1 MPDNHET
8 TNTPNSLRGVGP
20 YGPNGPEAEF
30 RIPNSKKFDPITLE
44 ILWRR
49 LVSIVDE
56 ADASVARTAFSS
68 LLRDAHDYTC
78 MFTDSRGQ
86 ELVQGTFCT
95 PGQAGAMALGVKTLI
110 NSIALDNYQPGDV
123 FIVNDPWLL
132 AGHLNDVCV
141 MTPIFYRERPVAFTA
156 CVFHHSDIGGRV
168 ASDNRQVYEEGIFI
182 PPLKLYEA
190 GVLNESVLELI
201 RWNVRT
207 PEEVTG
213 DIRSQVA
220 ANHVCAQKV
229 IEMLED
235 EGLNTLDD
243 LADEIIDRTEKS
255 MRAAISKIP
264 NGVYPYEGI
273 IEGAGKWDDIAIKV
287 TVAVKDSDIHID
299 FDGTS
304 SQVDWGGNVVY
315 NFTYAY
321 VFMAVKSA
329 FDPDIPINE
338 GAIRPVKMTAPE
350 GTVVNCKFPAA
361 VAARMQIGHFM
372 TEMVFKALAAAT
384 PDNIIAESGGTPAQ
398 TNIFYGKRYNA
409 APWLTMIIRGG
420 GLGAGS
426 RMDGHHCAIFPAN
439 GANTPVEIFE
449 SDTPLIVEERSLVCD
464 SGGPGKMR
472 GGLGRKMTIRVPDDD
487 YAPQGPTSIA
497 VQAGR
502 YKYPPRGLFGAGP
515 GFGARFLVNEQPG
528 DPSGLTLCLPGDVI
542 LFDSAGGGGYGD
554 PLQRDPQAVAA
565 DVVNGYVSIEKARED
580 YGVVIDP
587 ATLRVDAAETEKLRT
602 ERYSKIEDC
611 RLKI

>member
-1 MPDNHET
+1 MPDNGET
-8 TNTPNSLRGVGP
+8 LTNPQSAIRNPQS
-20 YGPNGPEAEF
+20 
-30 RIPNSKKFDPITLE
+30 KFDPITLE

-95 PGQAGAMALGVKTLI
+95 PGQAGAMALGVKRLI
-110 NSIALDNYQPGDV
+110 NSISLSDYRPGDV
-123 FIVNDPWLL
+123 YIVNDPWLL

-141 MTPIFYRERPVAFTA
+141 MSPIFHRERPVGFTA

-182 PPLKLYEA
+182 PPLKLYDA
-190 GVLNESVLELI
+190 GELNEGVLELI

-220 ANHVCAQKV
+220 ANHVCARK
-229 IEMLED
+229 ITEMLED
-235 EGLNTLDD
+235 EGLDTLDD
-243 LADEIIDRTEKS
+243 LADEIIDRTEDS
-255 MRAAISKIP
+255 MRRAIGRIP
-264 NGVYPYEGI
+264 DGIYPYEGV
-273 IEGAGKWDDIAIKV
+273 IEGAGQRDDIRIKL
-287 TVAVKDSDIHID
+287 TVKVSDSDIHID

-304 SQVDWGGNVVY
+304 DQVDWGGNVVY

-321 VFMAVKSA
+321 VFMAIKSA

-338 GAIRPVKMTAPE
+338 GAIRPIKMTAPE
-350 GTVVNCKFPAA
+350 GSVVNCKFPAA

-372 TEMVFKALAAAT
+372 TEMIFKALAAAT

-398 TNIFYGKRYNA
+398 TNIFYGRRHNGN
-409 APWLTMIIRGG
+409 PWLTMIIRGG
-420 GLGAGS
+420 GLGASS

-449 SDTPLIVEERSLVCD
+449 SDTPLIVKERGLVCD
-464 SGGPGKMR
+464 SGGPGRMR
-472 GGLGRKMTIRVPDDD
+472 GGLGRKMVIRIPADEF
-487 YAPQGPTSIA
+487 APEGPTSIA

-502 YKYPPRGLFGAGP
+502 YKYAPQGLFGAETGAL
-515 GFGARFLVNEQPG
+515 ARFLVNDQPG
-528 DPSGLTLCLPGDVI
+528 DPSSLTLCRNGDEI
-542 LFDSAGGGGYGD
+542 QFYSAGGGGYGD
-554 PLQRDPQAVAA
+554 PLLRRPEAVEA
-565 DVVNGYVSIEKARED
+565 DVRNGYVSLEKAREN

-587 ATLRVDAAETEKLRT
+587 DSLSVDMTATEKLRS
-602 ERYSKIEDC
+602 ERK
-611 RLKI
+611 